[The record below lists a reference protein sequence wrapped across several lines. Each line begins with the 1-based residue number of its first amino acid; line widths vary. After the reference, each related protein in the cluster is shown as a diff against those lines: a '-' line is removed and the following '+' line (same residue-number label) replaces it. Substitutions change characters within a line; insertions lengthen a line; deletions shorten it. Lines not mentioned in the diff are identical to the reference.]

1 MLHDAV
7 TDVCIRAQQSV
18 PNLMRQYVTQN
29 PACTDVAYLGQV
41 IDTPREE
48 IEEACRFSGS
58 TGHRK
63 SECLEL

>member
-18 PNLMRQYVTQN
+18 PNLMRQHMTQN

-41 IDTPREE
+41 IDTPKED
-48 IEEACRFSGS
+48 IKEACSISF
-58 TGHRK
+58 
-63 SECLEL
+63 